1 MTAFK
6 LLPIFLLTLLSS
18 VSLRSAETMKTNSA
32 PVSTNELATLGG
44 GCFWCLEALFE
55 TLPGVKAV
63 TSGYA
68 GGAKTNPTYKEVCS
82 GLTGHAEVVQIEF
95 DPAQISYEK
104 LLDAFWAAHDPTTL
118 NRQGHDVGTQYRSVI
133 LFHNDS
139 QRAQA
144 EKSKQAAQREFA
156 APIVTQIVALDKF
169 WPAEAYHQ
177 DYFRKNPADAYC
189 QAVIPPKLKKFKAK
203 QESQ

>member
-82 GLTGHAEVVQIEF
+82 GHAASHRPYDKAER
-95 DPAQISYEK
+95 
-104 LLDAFWAAHDPTTL
+104 AH
-118 NRQGHDVGTQYRSVI
+118 
-133 LFHNDS
+133 
-139 QRAQA
+139 A
-144 EKSKQAAQREFA
+144 
-156 APIVTQIVALDKF
+156 
-169 WPAEAYHQ
+169 
-177 DYFRKNPADAYC
+177 
-189 QAVIPPKLKKFKAK
+189 IPLGL
-203 QESQ
+203 